1 MDTQD
6 ARYLSSYWWVLTLR
20 GISAILFGLAA
31 VFWPGITLVTL
42 VYLFSA
48 FILATGVVGLV
59 HGLTSVGRAGIGWM
73 LTLLLGF
80 LEIGV
85 GVYLLRHTTVSFETF
100 ILLIGFVL
108 IVRGVLEVV
117 AAFSEEDNSTTRT
130 LLIIGGVLA
139 ALAGIVVL
147 RQPVAGGVA
156 FVWVLGVYALIVG
169 PLLIA
174 LSIEAKRALDALSG
188 GSGRSRS
195 RAARV

>member
-48 FILATGVVGLV
+48 FILATGIIGIVQ
-59 HGLTSVGRAGIGWM
+59 GLTNVGRAGIDWI

-80 LEIGV
+80 LEVGV
-85 GVYLLRHTTVSFETF
+85 GVYLLRHIEVSFETF

-117 AAFSEEDNSTTRT
+117 VAFNEENSTTRT
-130 LLIIGGVLA
+130 LLMIGGVAA
-139 ALAGIVVL
+139 ALAGVVVL

-156 FVWVLGVYALIVG
+156 FVWVLGVYALIAG

-174 LSIEAKRALDALSG
+174 LSIDAKQALDRLLDG
-188 GSGRSRS
+188 NGRGRSRS
-195 RAARV
+195 VRT

>member
-48 FILATGVVGLV
+48 FILATGIVGIV
-59 HGLTSVGRAGIGWM
+59 HGLTNVGREGIGWM

-80 LEIGV
+80 LEVGV
-85 GVYLLRHTTVSFETF
+85 GVYLLRHTDVAFETF

-117 AAFSEEDNSTTRT
+117 SAFNEETVTTRT
-130 LLIIGGVLA
+130 LLTIGGVVA
-139 ALAGIVVL
+139 TLAGIVVL

-174 LSIEAKRALDALSG
+174 LSIDAKHALDNLTNG
-188 GSGRSRS
+188 NGRGRN